1 MSVCARAC
9 VSECVR
15 ARVVWEWGGGGKA
28 CVRTRMRVL
37 LYQLVILPKPVHWYI
52 HILLSCAYAPNR
64 EFSVEGVGGVGV
76 GVGEVGWRVVMA
88 TKSGDA
94 GVAFLSLNGG

>member
-1 MSVCARAC
+1 MCVCARTC

-28 CVRTRMRVL
+28 CVRTRMRIL
-37 LYQLVILPKPVHWYI
+37 LYQPVILPKTSNTSFFP
-52 HILLSCAYAPNR
+52 APTR
-64 EFSVEGVGGVGV
+64 PIVSFLWRGSGGGVGG
-76 GVGEVGWRVVMA
+76 GEVGWRVVMA